1 MKYLI
6 VGLGNPGADYHE
18 TRHNVGFMVLDHMA
32 SRMNGTFASDR
43 FGHTCELKHKGKTLV
58 LLKPNT
64 YMNLSGKAVRYH
76 QQAHKLPLEQ
86 ILVITDDLALP
97 FGKLRLRGK
106 GSHGGHNGLRDIQAI
121 LGTEAYAR
129 MRIGVGSEFQKGQQ
143 VDYVLSRFS
152 AEERPVLATLLDK
165 AADGVLSFALQGLDR
180 TMNVVNT

>member
-1 MKYLI
+1 MKFLI

-18 TRHNVGFMVLDHMA
+18 TRHNIGFMVVDHMA
-32 SRMNGTFASDR
+32 ARLGGNFASDR
-43 FGHTCELKHKGKTLV
+43 FGHTCELKHKGKTFL

-86 ILVITDDLALP
+86 LMVVTDDLALP

-106 GSHGGHNGLRDIQAI
+106 GSNGGHNGLRDIQDI

-129 MRIGVGSEFQKGQQ
+129 MRFGVGSEFQKGAQ

-152 AEERPVLATLLDK
+152 PEERKDITALLDK
-165 AADGVLSFALQGLDR
+165 AVDGILSFGLQGLDR

>member
-1 MKYLI
+1 MKFLI
-6 VGLGNPGADYHE
+6 VGLGNPGAEYHE
-18 TRHNVGFMVLDHMA
+18 TRHNIGFMVVDHLA
-32 SRMNGTFASDR
+32 ARLNGTFASDR

-106 GSHGGHNGLRDIQAI
+106 GSHGGHNGLRDIQDV

-129 MRIGVGSEFQKGQQ
+129 MRFGVGSEFQKGQQ
-143 VDYVLSRFS
+143 VDYVLSRFG
-152 AEERPVLATLLDK
+152 AEERPALATLLDK

>member
-32 SRMNGTFASDR
+32 ARMNGTFASDR